1 MRMKQNQLS
10 KFKWNSTLPKRYVT
24 CSPFS
29 LVAFQSHPSLCPR
42 RVIPFV
48 PGASLLQL
56 FTCRF
61 GFFSPGP
68 FPSESS
74 RLMGSLLHIVKQ
86 SLDFRSSSG
95 YFPPLCAS
103 LPTRA
108 PAKISVFTV
117 PTLSF
122 HTLPF
127 ACSSRGSSLRP
138 TTRAIICSSLAW
150 GARCIHTGVDSGG
163 SAWHAAFEGRIRLRT
178 DVMTETLSL
187 TFVSAHLFLFFFSSK
202 PWSLAERVADGN

>member
-10 KFKWNSTLPKRYVT
+10 KFKWNSTLPKKYVT

-29 LVAFQSHPSLCPR
+29 LVTFQSHPSLCPQ

-86 SLDFRSSSG
+86 SLDFRSSSV

-103 LPTRA
+103 LPTELLQRSLCSRFPRSHSTLFPPLA
-108 PAKISVFTV
+108 PVEARPWDQSQGQLFVPLWLEVPGASTQGWTV
-117 PTLSF
+117 EAQHGPRHLKAESDCVLTWWQ
-122 HTLPF
+122 
-127 ACSSRGSSLRP
+127 RP
-138 TTRAIICSSLAW
+138 
-150 GARCIHTGVDSGG
+150 
-163 SAWHAAFEGRIRLRT
+163 
-178 DVMTETLSL
+178 
-187 TFVSAHLFLFFFSSK
+187 
-202 PWSLAERVADGN
+202 

>member
-10 KFKWNSTLPKRYVT
+10 KFKWNSTLPKKYVT

-29 LVAFQSHPSLCPR
+29 LVTFQSHPSLCPQ

-86 SLDFRSSSG
+86 SLDFRSSSV
-95 YFPPLCAS
+95 YFPPLCFS
-103 LPTRA
+103 SYRA

-122 HTLPF
+122 HTLPS

-138 TTRAIICSSLAW
+138 ITRAICSSLAW

-163 SAWHAAFEGRIRLRT
+163 SAWPAAFEGRIRLRA

-187 TFVSAHLFLFFFSSK
+187 TFVSAHLFFFSSK